1 MATPRFRHT
10 AALLPDGRVVVLG
23 GMRNT
28 DLQALNSGEV
38 FDPSTQ
44 RWTVVAPMS
53 EARGGQTATLLGD
66 RRILVAGGYPDVASA
81 EIYDPALNRWF
92 PAGMMSTPRYGH
104 TASLLTDGRVLVVG
118 GAHGSPTMPINSAA
132 GFEPNSG
139 H

>member
-10 AALLPDGRVVVLG
+10 AALLPDGRVLVLG

-44 RWTVVAPMS
+44 RWTVVAAMS

-66 RRILVAGGYPDVASA
+66 RRILVAGGHPDGASA
-81 EIYDPALNRWF
+81 GIYDPAPNPWF
-92 PAGMMSTPRYGH
+92 PAGERRPPRPP
-104 TASLLTDGRVLVVG
+104 
-118 GAHGSPTMPINSAA
+118 PT
-132 GFEPNSG
+132 
-139 H
+139 